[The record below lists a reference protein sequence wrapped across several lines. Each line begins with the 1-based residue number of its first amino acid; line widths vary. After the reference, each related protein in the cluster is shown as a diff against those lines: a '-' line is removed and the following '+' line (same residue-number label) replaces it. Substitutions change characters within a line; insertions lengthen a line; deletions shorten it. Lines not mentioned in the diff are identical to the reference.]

1 MRAWRQVGP
10 DICTRRRGRWALTVL
25 LLASLAHAAMPAP
38 ARALGYKLA
47 PGATFE
53 PSGAPPGGALP
64 LAGSFDLAA
73 WGVCPLPCEPNAY
86 GMMNV
91 VLSTG
96 GNLLS
101 SGVVESIHAGLVI
114 SGPAF
119 EVLPDDSVQTGFFPI
134 ERTIIETGILTDD
147 PHNHTDYETFI
158 ERSLGILIFLQD
170 DPKEVIHS
178 DPRGTWP
185 IELTLAYTLIEKTG
199 TARFGWDGTG
209 SIYLNEIV
217 DSQSEVLGYMTFT
230 AHPIPEPGA
239 GSLIGFGLLGLECQR
254 RSVKR
259 RW

>member
-1 MRAWRQVGP
+1 MSRLTLVLRLTTHLIAAS
-10 DICTRRRGRWALTVL
+10 ALIL
-25 LLASLAHAAMPAP
+25 AMPAP
-38 ARALGYKLA
+38 ARALGYMLA

-96 GNLLS
+96 GDLLS

-147 PHNHTDYETFI
+147 PHNHTDYETFV
-158 ERSLGILIFLQD
+158 ERSLGILLFVED
-170 DPKEVIHS
+170 DPREVIHS

-209 SIYLNEIV
+209 SIYVNEIV
-217 DSQSEVLGYMTFT
+217 DSQSEVLGYTTFT
-230 AHPIPEPGA
+230 AHPIPEPSTA
-239 GSLIGFGLLGLECQR
+239 LLLGLGL
-254 RSVKR
+254 VGLGAAGKR
-259 RW
+259 RR